1 MSKLLRMCAA
11 VALAGSVMTSLLAQ
25 QPPGR
30 PRGVPKPPDPGPL
43 FFSEHWRNPKTY
55 KADALPLTSV
65 TLDEDTWVAIS
76 GYGPTKATVI
86 DGGELFGKSR

>member
-25 QPPGR
+25 QPPAR

-65 TLDEDTWVAIS
+65 TQEVVTTPDLVL
-76 GYGPTKATVI
+76 TVYRS
-86 DGGELFGKSR
+86 EREVHS

>member
-25 QPPGR
+25 QPPAR

-65 TLDEDTWVAIS
+65 TQEVVTTPDLVL
-76 GYGPTKATVI
+76 TV
-86 DGGELFGKSR
+86 DQSEREVHS

>member
-1 MSKLLRMCAA
+1 MCAA

-25 QPPGR
+25 QPPAR

-55 KADALPLTSV
+55 KADAVMSDNSSGSFGLCGTVVVIQHATYPLAAANRS
-65 TLDEDTWVAIS
+65 LI
-76 GYGPTKATVI
+76 I
-86 DGGELFGKSR
+86 